1 MKKSI
6 ISTVAVVCVFLV
18 GSIIISD
25 KSNVN
30 VEQEVTESCSNI
42 NICSEEIIETIDIT
56 EEQTEDICS
65 YYVTDE
71 EYNLL
76 LRVCMSEC
84 GGKYG
89 EPLDGKIAVVETILN
104 RSDIFGMSIEE
115 VVYEPN
121 QYSVADNGEP
131 DETVREAV
139 DIALSSNTY
148 PDDMIYF
155 RAGYYHSFGTPYKQI
170 GNHYFKTREGC
181 FDRKTDAE
189 RGRNTG
195 ETNS

>member
-25 KSNVN
+25 KSNVG
-30 VEQEVTESCSNI
+30 VEHEVTESCSNI
-42 NICSEEIIETIDIT
+42 NICSEEIIETIDVT

-89 EPLDGKIAVVETILN
+89 EPLEGKIAVVETILN
-104 RSDIFGMSIEE
+104 RSEIYGKTIEE

-121 QYSVADNGEP
+121 QYSVSDNGEP
-131 DETVREAV
+131 DETVIEAV

-155 RAGYYHSFGTPYKQI
+155 RAGYYHSFGTPYRQI
-170 GNHYFKTREGC
+170 GNHYFSLK
-181 FDRKTDAE
+181 
-189 RGRNTG
+189 G
-195 ETNS
+195 E

>member
-6 ISTVAVVCVFLV
+6 VGAVVLVFLLMV
-18 GSIIISD
+18 ISIIIQD
-25 KSNVN
+25 ESNVD
-30 VEQEVTESCSNI
+30 VEQEVTESCSNS
-42 NICSEEIIETIDIT
+42 NICSEEKIETIDIT
-56 EEQTEDICS
+56 EEQTENEYS
-65 YYVTDE
+65 YCVTDE

-89 EPLDGKIAVVETILN
+89 EPLEGKIAVVETILN
-104 RSDIFGMSIEE
+104 RSEIYGKSIEE

-121 QYSVADNGEP
+121 QYSTYDNGEP

-155 RAGYYHSFGTPYKQI
+155 RAGYYHSFGTPYRQI
-170 GNHYFKTREGC
+170 ENHYFSLEG
-181 FDRKTDAE
+181 E
-189 RGRNTG
+189 
-195 ETNS
+195 

>member
-6 ISTVAVVCVFLV
+6 ISTVAVVCVFIV

-56 EEQTEDICS
+56 EEQTEDTCS

-89 EPLDGKIAVVETILN
+89 EPLEGKIAVVETILN
-104 RSDIFGMSIEE
+104 RSEIYGKTIEE

-121 QYSVADNGEP
+121 QYSVAYNGEP

-155 RAGYYHSFGTPYKQI
+155 RAGYYHNFGTPYMQI
-170 GNHYFKTREGC
+170 GNHYFSLK
-181 FDRKTDAE
+181 
-189 RGRNTG
+189 G
-195 ETNS
+195 E

>member
-6 ISTVAVVCVFLV
+6 VGAVVLVFLLLV
-18 GSIIISD
+18 ISIIIQD
-25 KSNVN
+25 ESNEKI
-30 VEQEVTESCSNI
+30 EQEVTESCSNS
-42 NICSEEIIETIDIT
+42 NTFSEEQIETIDIT
-56 EEQTEDICS
+56 EEQTENEYS
-65 YYVTDE
+65 YCETDE

-89 EPLDGKIAVVETILN
+89 EPLEGKIAVVETIIN
-104 RSDIFGMSIEE
+104 RSEIYGKTIEE
-115 VVYEPN
+115 VVYEQN

-148 PDDMIYF
+148 PDNMIYF
-155 RAGYYHSFGTPYKQI
+155 RAGYYHNFGTPYRQI
-170 GNHYFKTREGC
+170 GNHYFSLEGEWLC
-181 FDRKTDAE
+181 IYQNFGVE
-189 RGRNTG
+189 LF
-195 ETNS
+195 

>member
-6 ISTVAVVCVFLV
+6 VGAVVLVFLLLV
-18 GSIIISD
+18 ISIIIQD
-25 KSNVN
+25 ESNEKI
-30 VEQEVTESCSNI
+30 EQEVTESCSNS
-42 NICSEEIIETIDIT
+42 NICSEEQNEAIDIT

-89 EPLDGKIAVVETILN
+89 EPLEGKIAVVETILN
-104 RSDIFGMSIEE
+104 RSEIYGKSIEE
-115 VVYEPN
+115 VVYEPY
-121 QYSVADNGEP
+121 QYSTSDNGEP
-131 DETVREAV
+131 DETVEQAV
-139 DIALSSNTY
+139 DIALRENIY

-155 RAGYYHSFGTPYKQI
+155 RTGNYHSFGEPYQQI
-170 GNHYFKTREGC
+170 GNHYFSLKES
-181 FDRKTDAE
+181 D
-189 RGRNTG
+189 
-195 ETNS
+195 

>member
-6 ISTVAVVCVFLV
+6 VGAVVLVFLLLV
-18 GSIIISD
+18 ISIIIQD
-25 KSNVN
+25 ESNEKI
-30 VEQEVTESCSNI
+30 EQEVTESCSNS
-42 NICSEEIIETIDIT
+42 NICSEEQNETIDIT
-56 EEQTEDICS
+56 EEQTENEYS
-65 YYVTDE
+65 YCVTDK

-89 EPLDGKIAVVETILN
+89 EPLEGKIAVVETILN
-104 RSDIFGMSIEE
+104 RSEIFGKTIEE
-115 VVYEPN
+115 VVYEQN
-121 QYSVADNGEP
+121 QYSVSDNGEP

-155 RAGYYHSFGTPYKQI
+155 RAGYYHNFGTPYRQI
-170 GNHYFKTREGC
+170 GNHYFSLEGEWLC
-181 FDRKTDAE
+181 IYQNFGVE
-189 RGRNTG
+189 LF
-195 ETNS
+195 